1 MKRWLLAICSLF
13 IFSAGTYAQLL
24 SEDFEGGIPADW
36 QISTLATDGG
46 WNSGTAADLG
56 SAYWTFDDNGSTV
69 VATNDDD
76 CNCDKSMDYL
86 ITPELDFT
94 DLSGPVLIFDINFA
108 GGTYQGSTE
117 VATIEVSL
125 DGGTTWELVE
135 TLDGSGTTA
144 WGTEEVAL
152 VAYAG
157 QPSVHIG
164 FHYND
169 GGGWLFGLAIDNVS
183 IGDLPGKDI
192 SVTALGFDQF
202 HETGA
207 TVDITGTVVNNGAEE
222 ITSFDLTWSDG
233 TNDYTETF
241 SGVSIPTFGSYDF
254 THGTTFSP
262 ADAVSYNIEVSAS
275 NPNGGMDENMDDN
288 SQSGVV
294 SGVSFIPTKRVVAEE
309 ATGTWCPWCPRGT
322 IFMDSM
328 TNQYQD
334 LFVGI
339 AVHNADPMV
348 VTEYD
353 DGLTDELVSAFPS
366 VVIDRNSVIDPSAM
380 VSAVPQALT
389 RISPVSVGLDGQYDE
404 SNRVI
409 TYTVDAEFVTQLA
422 GVDYRIN
429 GIITEDGVTGTGAS
443 WAQANAYAGGGF
455 GQMGG
460 YENLPNPVPA
470 EDMVYDHVGRALM
483 AGWDGQPSSVP
494 ADLSAG
500 DVASHTFTYDVPADY
515 DTDNMHVIGLVINNA
530 TGEVLNAISTK
541 LSEFTVVSNEEVEQ
555 AFTTFNV
562 MPTLTSTTSQLNV
575 AFEEA
580 CNVEIYVF
588 NSNGQLIATDLAE
601 NVMNHMFEINLT
613 NQAAGTY
620 FVNVTV
626 DGQSRV
632 ATIVKQ

>member
-1 MKRWLLAICSLF
+1 M
-13 IFSAGTYAQLL
+13 
-24 SEDFEGGIPADW
+24 
-36 QISTLATDGG
+36 
-46 WNSGTAADLG
+46 
-56 SAYWTFDDNGSTV
+56 
-69 VATNDDD
+69 
-76 CNCDKSMDYL
+76 
-86 ITPELDFT
+86 
-94 DLSGPVLIFDINFA
+94 
-108 GGTYQGSTE
+108 
-117 VATIEVSL
+117 
-125 DGGTTWELVE
+125 
-135 TLDGSGTTA
+135 
-144 WGTEEVAL
+144 
-152 VAYAG
+152 
-157 QPSVHIG
+157 
-164 FHYND
+164 
-169 GGGWLFGLAIDNVS
+169 
-183 IGDLPGKDI
+183 
-192 SVTALGFDQF
+192 
-202 HETGA
+202 
-207 TVDITGTVVNNGAEE
+207 
-222 ITSFDLTWSDG
+222 
-233 TNDYTETF
+233 
-241 SGVSIPTFGSYDF
+241 
-254 THGTTFSP
+254 
-262 ADAVSYNIEVSAS
+262 
-275 NPNGGMDENMDDN
+275 
-288 SQSGVV
+288 
-294 SGVSFIPTKRVVAEE
+294 
-309 ATGTWCPWCPRGT
+309 
-322 IFMDSM
+322 
-328 TNQYQD
+328 
-334 LFVGI
+334 
-339 AVHNADPMV
+339 
-348 VTEYD
+348 
-353 DGLTDELVSAFPS
+353 
-366 VVIDRNSVIDPSAM
+366 
-380 VSAVPQALT
+380 PQALT